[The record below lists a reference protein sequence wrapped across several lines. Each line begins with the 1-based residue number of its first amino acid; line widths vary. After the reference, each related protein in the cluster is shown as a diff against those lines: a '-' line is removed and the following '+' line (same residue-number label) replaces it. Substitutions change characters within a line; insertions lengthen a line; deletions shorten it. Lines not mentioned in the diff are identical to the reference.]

1 MASSSSHAHDAHKAR
16 GKSGEDRHRSNSLG
30 SATSHNSRGTSGQI
44 NIQKPHNRRRN
55 NLHISYGSYALSPT
69 GRRRK
74 EVNIFVGE
82 GCGDGVGELVGG
94 GRAGDAADMKECR
107 GESSG

>member
-1 MASSSSHAHDAHKAR
+1 MASSTSADDAHKAR
-16 GKSGEDRHRSNSLG
+16 GKSEEDRHRSDSLG
-30 SATSHNSRGTSGQI
+30 SATTHNPQGTSDQI

-74 EVNIFVGE
+74 EVNIFVGG
-82 GCGDGVGELVGG
+82 GCGDGVGEGVGG
-94 GRAGDAADMKECR
+94 GSRRDAADMKECHGGPR
-107 GESSG
+107 G